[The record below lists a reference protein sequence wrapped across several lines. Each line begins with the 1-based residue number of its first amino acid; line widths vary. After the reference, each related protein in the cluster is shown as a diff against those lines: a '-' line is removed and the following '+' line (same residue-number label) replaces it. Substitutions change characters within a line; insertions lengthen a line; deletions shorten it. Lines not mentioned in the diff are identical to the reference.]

1 MNRVSLFDVAVS
13 FRLLNVCF
21 REIRNRVSHV
31 KSSFAKQ
38 VAFFREIRNLFRMI
52 FLRFLYERI
61 SSVHPRYSFQDV
73 IRTGQYCGSIS
84 NFFSNFMLLQV
95 VCKSLK
101 TSSNISQVTKKNES

>member
-31 KSSFAKQ
+31 KASFAKHG
-38 VAFFREIRNLFRMI
+38 AFFREIRNLFRMI

-84 NFFSNFMLLQV
+84 NFFQILCYCRLFANH
-95 VCKSLK
+95 
-101 TSSNISQVTKKNES
+101 